1 MQWFHYEDH
10 RLDDAVA
17 WLKRLGVRHLRT
29 GLSWADR
36 FRPGALDWFDRQ
48 MEALADF
55 DVTVTFCF
63 TPEHLGIEPHHTS
76 PPRDPQGFADF
87 CAEMIDR
94 YAPAQVSAQPA
105 LAAAE

>member
-1 MQWFHYEDH
+1 
-10 RLDDAVA
+10 
-17 WLKRLGVRHLRT
+17 
-29 GLSWADR
+29 
-36 FRPGALDWFDRQ
+36 

-55 DVTVTFCF
+55 DITVTFCF

-76 PPRDPQGFADF
+76 PPRDPRGFADF

-94 YAPAQVSAQPA
+94 YAPARASVEPA